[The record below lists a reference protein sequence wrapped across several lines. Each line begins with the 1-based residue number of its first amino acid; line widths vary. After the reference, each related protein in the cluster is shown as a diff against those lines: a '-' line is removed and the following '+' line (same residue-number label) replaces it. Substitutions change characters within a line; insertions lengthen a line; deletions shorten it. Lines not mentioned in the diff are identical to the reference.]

1 MVRREEYQVGW
12 ICAVPTEL
20 AAAACMLDREHP
32 PLPRRAND
40 NNIYKLGSIGP
51 HNIAIACLPAG
62 TIGTGPAAVAA
73 QQMRASFPAL
83 KFGLMVG
90 IGGGA
95 PGERRD
101 IRLGDIVVS
110 EPDRTS
116 GGVIQYDH
124 GRALADGT
132 LERLGSLDRPPPIL
146 LNALNHLKA
155 EHSYQN
161 PKVREYL
168 DASVARFPRRRDA
181 CTCPGAQ
188 ADCLF
193 KATYIHQDN
202 LYNDCR
208 SCSVEEIVPRTP
220 RPSEGPVIHYGLIA
234 SGNLV
239 MKDGVTRDRLQQIH
253 HILCFEMEAAGLM
266 NDFPCLVI
274 RGICDYSDS
283 HKNNRWQEYAAAVA
297 AAYAKELLLVIQPEV
312 VDTVPEVQHATGVHP
327 QPASSGGSRIT
338 FNNHGTLGTQI
349 GEQTTHGPTYFGTV
363 NNHPNQYHSM
373 ANHHPPSVKSRQP
386 SNKEGRGKVGS
397 GLGSA
402 DEDDG
407 RTAKPARPDKRLAQQ
422 RMDEHAQFRER
433 IMTDMRSEQF

>member
-1 MVRREEYQVGW
+1 MTRREEYHVGW
-12 ICAVPTEL
+12 ICAVPSEL

-32 PLPRRAND
+32 QLPRRLND

-95 PGERRD
+95 PGQNHD

-124 GRALADGT
+124 GRVLADGT

-155 EHSYQN
+155 EHSYQDS
-161 PKVREYL
+161 KVREYL
-168 DASVARFPRRRDA
+168 DASMARFPRRRDA
-181 CTCPGAQ
+181 CTCPGAH
-188 ADCLF
+188 ADRLF
-193 KATYIHQDN
+193 KAAYVHQDN
-202 LYNDCR
+202 PNNDCR
-208 SCSVEEIVPRTP
+208 TCSAEEIVPRMP
-220 RPSEGPVIHYGLIA
+220 RVSEEPVIHYGLIA

-239 MKDGVTRDRLQQIH
+239 MKDGVTRDQLQQTH

-297 AAYAKELLLVIQPEV
+297 AAYAKELLLVVPAEQMDSTPD
-312 VDTVPEVQHATGVHP
+312 VDSGTGHRP
-327 QPASSGGSRIT
+327 QSVTNGGGRFT
-338 FNNHGTLGTQI
+338 FNNHGTVGTQI

-363 NNHPNQYHSM
+363 NNHPTQHHSR
-373 ANHHPPSVKSRQP
+373 ANHQRPRVKSQRPPSEQDP
-386 SNKEGRGKVGS
+386 SEARVGWDPLNEG
-397 GLGSA
+397 
-402 DEDDG
+402 DG
-407 RTAKPARPDKRLAQQ
+407 MTAKLAERDKRLVQQ

-433 IMTDMRSEQF
+433 VKTDMRSKFF